1 MILLDKA
8 TPDKEEK
15 TKEAAKEE
23 SSDESEDESESDD
36 DEDDDSESDS
46 ESDEEQTE
54 QTKRERAIARIAKV
68 KFSFNFLRRPQK
80 FEKNLPLVLTLL
92 SKNSCLVKTSGR
104 FFPILWHYLLIM
116 S

>member
-68 KFSFNFLRRPQK
+68 KSTTKR
-80 FEKNLPLVLTLL
+80 E
-92 SKNSCLVKTSGR
+92 R
-104 FFPILWHYLLIM
+104 FALLILLAFQIV
-116 S
+116 